1 MRKKI
6 EALALAGMRIV
17 LPLVFC
23 LIAAPHP
30 AGATAPDLE
39 FHAPATTSDPS
50 TSAIMRDLAERLLP
64 VYQEA
69 DPDRYLANLSA
80 LQMVAGDYPA
90 AYGSRQSLRDRRRR
104 KDAGQRVDRA
114 VIYDMYASARAME
127 AENRIPFAEAFTKSF
142 HEVMDRLDDQDAY
155 AVTQWLERSLPEF
168 QDALQRSLDQLRAG
182 GSVNQDEAVEL
193 IRAYLSYDIYRTV
206 APLVSALDTE
216 EDHRRYTADAEVRIK
231 TPGGASIYAVVVR
244 PKSPAKPL
252 PALLELTI
260 LDSPTFAKEC
270 AAHGYAGVVAYTR
283 GKHDGAQPVV
293 PYQHDGEDART
304 VINWIAKQAWSD
316 GRVGMYGE
324 GYSGFTA
331 WAAATRVP
339 TALKAIATSAG
350 SAPGIDVPMRGSV
363 FQNSAYRWSLSVT
376 DPKESDDKKYDDDAL
391 WRSLDQKW
399 YRSGRSYRELGRVF
413 GTHNPIFIRWL
424 NHPSYDRFWQKM
436 IPYREQFAHINIPVL
451 TTTGYFA
458 ASEPAALYYF
468 TEHYRYNPRAD
479 HTLLIGPYDDSV
491 MQRGVPAVLHGYEV
505 DSTAVINLHA
515 LRYEWLDHVFKGSAT
530 PALLKERI
538 NYEVMGANAW
548 RHAPTLEAMGKAAQ
562 RFYLDATASREG
574 YRLTRRKNAKLAFVH
589 QTVSLAD
596 RRDAG
601 WMPPADLISK
611 DLVSHNS
618 LQFASEP
625 LSKPTEFS
633 GLFSGRLDFTVN
645 KMDVDLNIVFYERL
659 ANGDYVRL
667 FNPTYEFRASYVRDR
682 VHRHLL
688 KAGERQELPLIGEHL
703 TSRELRAGSRL
714 VVVLGVNKRPDREI
728 NYGTGNDVSE
738 ESIDD
743 ARVPLK
749 IRWYNDSYIDI
760 PVRK

>member
-1 MRKKI
+1 MRRKI
-6 EALALAGMRIV
+6 PGLVLAGMRIV
-17 LPLVFC
+17 RSLMFCMIVAPLP
-23 LIAAPHP
+23 AK
-30 AGATAPDLE
+30 ATAPDLE
-39 FHAPATTSDPS
+39 FHAPATASDPS
-50 TSAIMRDLAERLLP
+50 TAAIMRDLAERLLP

-80 LQMVAGDYPA
+80 LQMVAGDYRA
-90 AYGSRQSLRDRRRR
+90 AYVSRQSLRDRRRR
-104 KDAGQRVDRA
+104 KDAGQPVGRA

-142 HEVMDRLDDQDAY
+142 HEVMDRIDDRDAY

-168 QDALQRSLDQLRAG
+168 QDALQRSLDQLRAS
-182 GSVNQDEAVEL
+182 GSVNQSEAVEL
-193 IRAYLSYDIYRTV
+193 VRDYLSYDVYRIVT
-206 APLVSALDTE
+206 PLVASLDSE
-216 EDHRRYTADAEVRIK
+216 EDHRRYTADDEVRIK
-231 TPGGASIYAVVVR
+231 TPDGTIVFAVVVR
-244 PKSPAKPL
+244 PKSPAEPL
-252 PALLELTI
+252 PALLEFTI
-260 LDSPTFAKEC
+260 YDSPNFAKEC
-270 AAHGYAGVVAYTR
+270 AAHGYAGVVAYTH
-283 GKHDGAQPVV
+283 GKHDGAQRFV
-293 PYQHDGEDART
+293 PFQHDGDDARA

-324 GYSGFTA
+324 GYSGFTS

-339 TALKAIATSAG
+339 AALKAIATSAG
-350 SAPGIDVPMRGSV
+350 VAPGINVPMSGSV

-376 DPKESDDKKYDDDAL
+376 DPKESDEKKYEDDAL

-399 YRSGRSYRELGRVF
+399 YTSGRSYRELGRVF

-436 IPYREQFAHINIPVL
+436 IPYRKQFAHINIPVL

-458 ASEPAALYYF
+458 ASEPGALYYF
-468 TEHYRYNPRAD
+468 TEHYRFNPHAD

-491 MQRGVPAVLHGYEV
+491 MQRGIPAVLHGYEI
-505 DSTAVINLHA
+505 DPAAVINLHG
-515 LRYEWLDHVFKGSAT
+515 LRYEWFDHVFKGAAT

-538 NYEVMGANAW
+538 NYEVMGAGSW
-548 RHAPTLEAMGKAAQ
+548 RHAPTLEAMGKATQ

-574 YRLTRRKNAKLAFVH
+574 YRLARRKNAKLAFVR

-596 RRDAG
+596 RTDAG
-601 WMPPADLISK
+601 WMPPVDLISK
-611 DLVSHNS
+611 NLVSHNS
-618 LQFASEP
+618 LLFASEP
-625 LSKPTEFS
+625 LSKPMEFS

-645 KMDVDLNIVFYERL
+645 KMDVDLNIVLYERL

-688 KAGERQELPLIGEHL
+688 KAGERQELPLISERL
-703 TSRELRAGSRL
+703 TSRELQAGSRL
-714 VVVLGVNKRPDREI
+714 VLVLGVNKRPDREI

-738 ESIDD
+738 ESIAD

-749 IRWYNDSYIDI
+749 IRWYNDSYMDI
-760 PVRK
+760 PIRK

>member
-1 MRKKI
+1 MRRNI
-6 EALALAGMRIV
+6 PGSALAGVRIV
-17 LPLVFC
+17 LSLVFC
-23 LIAAPHP
+23 MILAPHP
-30 AGATAPDLE
+30 AKATAPDLE
-39 FHAPATTSDPS
+39 FHAPATGSDPS

-80 LQMVAGDYPA
+80 LQMVAGDYRA
-90 AYGSRQSLRDRRRR
+90 AYVSRQSLRDRRRR
-104 KDAGQRVDRA
+104 KDAGQPVGRA

-127 AENRIPFAEAFTKSF
+127 AENRIPFGEAFTKAF
-142 HEVMDRLDDQDAY
+142 HDVMDRLDDRDAY
-155 AVTQWLERSLPEF
+155 AVAQWLERSLPEF
-168 QDALQRSLDQLRAG
+168 QDALQRSLDQLRAS
-182 GSVNQDEAVEL
+182 GSVNQSEAVDL
-193 IRAYLSYDIYRTV
+193 IRAYLSFDIYRTV
-206 APLVSALDTE
+206 APLVASLDLE
-216 EDHRRYTADAEVRIK
+216 EDHRRYTADEEVRIK
-231 TPGGASIYAVVVR
+231 TRDGVSISAVVVR
-244 PKSPAKPL
+244 PKTPPKPL
-252 PALLELTI
+252 PALLEFTI
-260 LDSPTFAKEC
+260 FESPNFAKEC
-270 AAHGYAGVVAYTR
+270 AAHGYVGVVAYTR
-283 GKHDGAQPVV
+283 GKHDGAQRVV
-293 PYQHDGEDART
+293 PFQHDGDDARA

-324 GYSGFTA
+324 GYSGFTP
-331 WAAATRVP
+331 WAAATQVP
-339 TALKAIATSAG
+339 AALKAIATSAG
-350 SAPGIDVPMRGSV
+350 SAPGIDVPMDGSV

-376 DPKESDDKKYDDDAL
+376 EPKGYGEKKYDDDAL

-399 YRSGRSYRELGRVF
+399 YASGRSYRELGHVF

-491 MQRGVPAVLHGYEV
+491 MQRGVPAALHGYEV
-505 DSTAVINLHA
+505 EATAVINLHE
-515 LRYEWLDHVFKGSAT
+515 LRYEWFDHVFKGTAA

-538 NYEVMGANAW
+538 NYEVMGANTW

-562 RFYLDATASREG
+562 RFYLDAIPSYEG
-574 YRLTRRKNAKLAFVH
+574 YRLTRRKNAKLAFVR
-589 QTVSLAD
+589 QAVSLAD
-596 RRDAG
+596 RKDAG
-601 WMPPADLISK
+601 WMPPVDLISK
-611 DLVSHNS
+611 NLVSHNS
-618 LQFASEP
+618 LLFASEP
-625 LSKPTEFS
+625 LSKPIEFS

-688 KAGERQELPLIGEHL
+688 KAGERQELPLISERL
-703 TSRELRAGSRL
+703 TSRELQAGSRL
-714 VVVLGVNKRPDREI
+714 VVVLGINKRPDREI

-738 ESIDD
+738 DSIAD
-743 ARVPLK
+743 ARVPVK

-760 PVRK
+760 PTRK